1 MSKKSSNLIHKFREF
16 LIIVMM
22 FLFILLAVK
31 FVTDY
36 NYIVSNFRRLFFN
49 AIIVSGLASFAMLF
63 LYRKNR
69 H

>member
-1 MSKKSSNLIHKFREF
+1 
-16 LIIVMM
+16 M